1 MHVHGIET
9 RSQEEEEISIMCH
22 SNGSRGS
29 KSCFFLAC
37 SQKVKFIEKASN
49 ENVIAETEFWKLAL
63 DWKEIQE
70 LNKQEDFF
78 GQHLVALVWSLSFFS
93 CYFSP
98 ALLKNKASNFITTR
112 NSGLHDSLSIK
123 RL

>member
-1 MHVHGIET
+1 MVSKRARKRKKKFRSCVIQTEVVAPSHV
-9 RSQEEEEISIMCH
+9 S
-22 SNGSRGS
+22 
-29 KSCFFLAC
+29 FLAC

-49 ENVIAETEFWKLAL
+49 ENVLAETEFWKLAL

-98 ALLKNKASNFITTR
+98 ALLKNKASNFITAR

-123 RL
+123 RV